1 MNKNKDLFRKTK
13 RAYNVFSCKIYL
25 CQFSLFYKGFLADF
39 QRPKRVTLSLLKL
52 FEDSYGFQTFF
63 KVERA
68 SKTVLESSL
77 SG

>member
-13 RAYNVFSCKIYL
+13 RAYNVFSSKIYL
-25 CQFSLFYKGFLADF
+25 CQVSLFYKQFLGDF
-39 QRPKRVTLSLLKL
+39 QRQKRVTLRLLKL

-63 KVERA
+63 KIERG